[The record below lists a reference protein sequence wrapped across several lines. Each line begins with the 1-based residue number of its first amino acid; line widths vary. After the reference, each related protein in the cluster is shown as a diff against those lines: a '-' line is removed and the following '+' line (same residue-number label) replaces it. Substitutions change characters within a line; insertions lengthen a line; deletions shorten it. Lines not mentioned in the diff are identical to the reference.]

1 MKRNIPKKKYK
12 QRNNEL
18 FHCKTEQFVKKKNQ
32 SKYNSLPIGKKLMQ
46 EEREDSK
53 ICKMELL

>member
-18 FHCKTEQFVKKKNQ
+18 FHCKTEQFVKIK
-32 SKYNSLPIGKKLMQ
+32 IKKLMQ